1 MKTITAS
8 PTAVPS
14 STTSANGLTQG
25 ERYLTLGGS
34 WAAWL
39 FDALDATVFGFVL
52 LAVAKSFSVGMGDV
66 VSTVAWFLLATGIG
80 GFFLGNIADK
90 IGRKKTMLLS
100 VFVYGTGTLLCG
112 YADSLW
118 QLNVCRFC
126 VGIAVGGLWSAAAA
140 LVSEIWPPAGR
151 AKAFAVMQTGW
162 SGGGLLAAIFA
173 WTFLKTDDPES
184 WRSLFIYASIPAYLT
199 LVFIMLFVK
208 ESPVWLAN
216 REFMRQN
223 TKKGRLTEIFSP
235 QYLKM
240 TLLGVSISVLGM
252 YGYWIIMT
260 FMPAY
265 LQNILNVRID
275 QAPVFVIWIG
285 IGATIGYLAYG
296 YLAEAIGRRLSFA
309 IFFAGMAIMVP
320 VFAYSAT
327 LMPLTDGKLLFT
339 TQNVITLGSLAAL
352 LGFFTGYFSGFGAWY
367 SELFPTSIR
376 STASG
381 FCFNFGR
388 VGAIAGIK
396 LVPILI
402 PLVGFTATISLASVS
417 YAIAAVMVFTLQETK
432 GAQLT
437 SGN

>member
-140 LVSEIWPPAGR
+140 AVLARPLHCAWR
-151 AKAFAVMQTGW
+151 ANGP
-162 SGGGLLAAIFA
+162 SC
-173 WTFLKTDDPES
+173 PS
-184 WRSLFIYASIPAYLT
+184 
-199 LVFIMLFVK
+199 
-208 ESPVWLAN
+208 
-216 REFMRQN
+216 
-223 TKKGRLTEIFSP
+223 
-235 QYLKM
+235 
-240 TLLGVSISVLGM
+240 
-252 YGYWIIMT
+252 
-260 FMPAY
+260 
-265 LQNILNVRID
+265 
-275 QAPVFVIWIG
+275 
-285 IGATIGYLAYG
+285 
-296 YLAEAIGRRLSFA
+296 
-309 IFFAGMAIMVP
+309 
-320 VFAYSAT
+320 SA
-327 LMPLTDGKLLFT
+327 
-339 TQNVITLGSLAAL
+339 
-352 LGFFTGYFSGFGAWY
+352 
-367 SELFPTSIR
+367 
-376 STASG
+376 
-381 FCFNFGR
+381 
-388 VGAIAGIK
+388 
-396 LVPILI
+396 
-402 PLVGFTATISLASVS
+402 
-417 YAIAAVMVFTLQETK
+417 
-432 GAQLT
+432 
-437 SGN
+437 